1 MKLIYRII
9 AHYPRAYK
17 AIKIGL
23 LVVILFLAQVY
34 VSLFHSE
41 LILQEQLKDERAP
54 FTQIYAFRNE
64 EINYPGGLTWYLMSY
79 IDKEAYGIEEVVRS
93 RAIIMSDD
101 LFLESNEYAQVKSIA
116 GKEVTEVKDHEVAV
130 SSAYAILNFGSVNA
144 ALGKTTSVPVEK
156 QAEGAKKVTIEME
169 IASVYQHSGVNRRFL
184 NVLSDYEYD
193 PTGGNSVYAETI
205 YVDEDKYL
213 DYMILVGDQS
223 YVTDT
228 MNNYSAP
235 RTRFVTKYIVYYDD
249 YSLANEQK
257 LASDLQIS
265 SSQYDS
271 FYVIFQSLG
280 NIINASALMSSSI
293 GFMSSFQFVSLFVLM
308 VSILFYLVFLQELAI
323 EKDIDSMTKIGI
335 KSSQIESMKL
345 LHEVYIVGIGFVVWL
360 GINWLLQLV
369 FQEKLLYVSE
379 MFTYHRMIVFVNI
392 VVSLIVFGIF
402 TLGNKLI
409 NLNPSISRIFDRKR
423 NYDGL
428 FTRKFYMKRL
438 YSITPRRFLMMVLVG
453 MLCTSSFYILSRFE
467 SEINSIYV
475 NEQPISYD
483 FYVRMNYDQM
493 ESYSKDIY
501 LLNEYA
507 SNMMSYQENH
517 NNVVFTQIVQQGK
530 TNSIKATQANITT
543 DGNLWEFLKVPRYP
557 EKTDEQLAAIEANS
571 SI

>member
-1 MKLIYRII
+1 
-9 AHYPRAYK
+9 
-17 AIKIGL
+17 
-23 LVVILFLAQVY
+23 
-34 VSLFHSE
+34 
-41 LILQEQLKDERAP
+41 
-54 FTQIYAFRNE
+54 
-64 EINYPGGLTWYLMSY
+64 
-79 IDKEAYGIEEVVRS
+79 
-93 RAIIMSDD
+93 MSDD

-144 ALGKTTSVPVEK
+144 ALGKTTSVPIEK

-379 MFTYHRMIVFVNI
+379 MFTYHRVIESSVEGIVFAR
-392 VVSLIVFGIF
+392 
-402 TLGNKLI
+402 KR
-409 NLNPSISRIFDRKR
+409 LNPGPS
-423 NYDGL
+423 
-428 FTRKFYMKRL
+428 
-438 YSITPRRFLMMVLVG
+438 V
-453 MLCTSSFYILSRFE
+453 
-467 SEINSIYV
+467 
-475 NEQPISYD
+475 
-483 FYVRMNYDQM
+483 
-493 ESYSKDIY
+493 
-501 LLNEYA
+501 
-507 SNMMSYQENH
+507 
-517 NNVVFTQIVQQGK
+517 
-530 TNSIKATQANITT
+530 
-543 DGNLWEFLKVPRYP
+543 
-557 EKTDEQLAAIEANS
+557 
-571 SI
+571 